1 MLVKFENDNG
11 TWKCKLKPEWRW
23 KNMWFLIEIWG
34 VFFASMNLTKLF
46 YDENIMKSC
55 HVAYF
60 WKLQHIIKNMGKIV
74 SLS

>member
-1 MLVKFENDNG
+1 MIVKM
-11 TWKCKLKPEWRW
+11 
-23 KNMWFLIEIWG
+23 KNMAQNRFFIEKYVIFIEIWG

-46 YDENIMKSC
+46 YDENIMKSY